1 MSDQLLIGERHLLF
15 LDEAQEKGVERETG
29 SAYPPLSS
37 QERTVLS
44 VVAHGL
50 FLSESSIQWAYANYL
65 KGDKRA
71 FDRIMAIL
79 ANKSVKLVVKG

>member
-15 LDEAQEKGVERETG
+15 LDEAIEKGVERDTG
-29 SAYPPLSS
+29 AAYPPLSS

-50 FLSESSIQWAYANYL
+50 FLSESSVQWAYANSL
-65 KGDKRA
+65 KGDQRA
-71 FDRIMAIL
+71 WERILKIL
-79 ANKSVKLVVKG
+79 AGKPVKLVKG